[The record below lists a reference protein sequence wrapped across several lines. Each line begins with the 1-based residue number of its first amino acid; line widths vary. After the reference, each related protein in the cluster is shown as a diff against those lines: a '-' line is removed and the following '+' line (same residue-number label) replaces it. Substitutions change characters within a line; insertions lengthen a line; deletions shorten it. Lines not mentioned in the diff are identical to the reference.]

1 MMQKKINLVFFIPI
15 NGIFMSFISKKIKN
29 RIIFTGNRKDLMT
42 KKSILNK
49 KSLTFLEK
57 YLNNAAPTGYE
68 WEGQKIWM
76 DYLKP
81 YVDEFI
87 TDTYGT
93 AVGVINPEAKY
104 KVVIEGHA
112 DEISWYVNYISDNG
126 LIYVIRNG
134 GSDHQIAPSK
144 IVNIHTKKG
153 IVKGVFGWPAI
164 HTRDKA
170 KEEAPKP
177 ENIFIDTGCGTKEE
191 VEKLGVHV
199 GCVITY
205 PDEFHILNGDKF
217 VCRAL
222 DNRMGG
228 FMIAEVARLLKE
240 NKKELPFG
248 LYITNSVQEEIGLR
262 GAEMISHRIQ
272 PNVAIVTDVTHDTTT
287 PMIDVKKSGH
297 LEIGKGPVIA
307 FAPAVQQKLRD
318 LITTTAEEKNIPF
331 QRSALSRATG
341 TDTDAF
347 AYSNG
352 GVASALIS
360 LPLRYMH
367 TTVEMVH
374 RDDVEN
380 VIKMI
385 YETLLKIKSGET
397 FSYFE

>member
-1 MMQKKINLVFFIPI
+1 MAKQK
-15 NGIFMSFISKKIKN
+15 
-29 RIIFTGNRKDLMT
+29 
-42 KKSILNK
+42 ILNK
-49 KSLTFLEK
+49 KSIDFLEK

-144 IVNIHTKKG
+144 IVNIHTNKG

-164 HTRDKA
+164 HTRLRTN
-170 KEEAPKP
+170 EEPPKP
-177 ENIFIDTGCGTKEE
+177 DNICIDVGAKNKEE
-191 VEKLGVHV
+191 VEKMGVHV

-205 PDEFHILNGDKF
+205 PDEFHILNKDKF

-228 FMIAEVARLLKE
+228 FMIAEVARLLHE
-240 NKKELPFG
+240 NQIKLPFG

-262 GAEMISHRIQ
+262 GAEMITHTIK

-287 PMIDVKKSGH
+287 PMINAKKEGH
-297 LEIGKGPVIA
+297 LELGKGPVIA
-307 FAPAVQQKLRD
+307 YAPAVQQKLRD
-318 LITTTAEEKNIPF
+318 LITETAKDKNIPF

-374 RDDVEN
+374 RDDVEH
-380 VIKMI
+380 VILMI
-385 YETLLKIKSGET
+385 YETLLNINDGDT

>member
-1 MMQKKINLVFFIPI
+1 
-15 NGIFMSFISKKIKN
+15 
-29 RIIFTGNRKDLMT
+29 MT
-42 KKSILNK
+42 KKHILNK
-49 KSLTFLEK
+49 KSIDFLEK

-68 WEGQKIWM
+68 WDGQKLWM

-93 AVGVINPEAKY
+93 AVGVINPKAKY

-144 IVNIHTKKG
+144 VVNIHTKNG

-164 HTRDKA
+164 HTRSRV
-170 KEEAPKP
+170 KEEPPKP
-177 ENIFIDTGCGTKEE
+177 DNIFIDCGCKNKEE

-205 PDEFHILNGDKF
+205 PDEFHILNEDKF
-217 VCRAL
+217 VCRAI

-240 NKKELPFG
+240 NNKELPFG
-248 LYITNSVQEEIGLR
+248 LYITNAVQEEIGLR
-262 GAEMISHRIQ
+262 GAEMITQTIK

-287 PMIDVKKSGH
+287 PMIEKKKEGH
-297 LEIGKGPVIA
+297 LEIGKGPVVA
-307 FAPAVQQKLRD
+307 YAPAVQQKLRD
-318 LITTTAEEKNIPF
+318 LIIDTAETKDIPF

-374 RDDVEN
+374 KEDVEN
-380 VIKMI
+380 VIKLI
-385 YETLLKIKSGET
+385 YETLLNIESGDT